1 MTGDRRCTY
10 CLSVKKASQFRG
22 QGDHVVPISLGGAWI
37 DRQVCGDCNT
47 AANRVAD
54 ELIAKDS
61 LVRFLRNVYRIPDR
75 RGQSPP
81 AFAFSAP
88 LSGGGAVR
96 ITVADGGPTFQA
108 AMSSTM
114 MQGLGLRDP
123 ADQIALAELAAEALG
138 VDHGVVSD
146 SLGLAR
152 AAQAC
157 AGTATPPMAWSRFIA
172 KIALACGRDAF
183 GDMWLESRH
192 ASILSHDLLDSGAP
206 RFAQRTHYP
215 PVECVWP
222 YEPPKH
228 RIWIEQHDEVALLMF
243 ALFGQV
249 IAAVPLSSE
258 RPSQGAYSAWS
269 FDPRAHS
276 FYRSS
281 FPAIWLGSAAARITR
296 TGRDVVS
303 VADPERPFIFIPD
316 GDAEPIELPIP
327 TMRADSP
334 THAYHLVMALGRSG
348 SAGS

>member
-37 DRQVCGDCNT
+37 DRQVCGDCKT

-96 ITVADGGPTFQA
+96 ITLADGGPTFEA

-114 MQGLGLRDP
+114 MEGLGLRDP
-123 ADQIALAELAAEALG
+123 ADQIALAELASEALG

-146 SLGLAR
+146 SLG
-152 AAQAC
+152 
-157 AGTATPPMAWSRFIA
+157 PPMAWSRFIA
-172 KIALACGRDAF
+172 KIALACGRDAY

-192 ASILSHDLLDSGAP
+192 ASILSHDLLGSDAP
-206 RFAQRTHYP
+206 RFAQRTHTHP
-215 PVECVWP
+215 
-222 YEPPKH
+222 
-228 RIWIEQHDEVALLMF
+228 
-243 ALFGQV
+243 
-249 IAAVPLSSE
+249 SSVSGRTS
-258 RPSQGAYSAWS
+258 RPSTG
-269 FDPRAHS
+269 FG
-276 FYRSS
+276 SS
-281 FPAIWLGSAAARITR
+281 ST
-296 TGRDVVS
+296 TKS
-303 VADPERPFIFIPD
+303 
-316 GDAEPIELPIP
+316 
-327 TMRADSP
+327 
-334 THAYHLVMALGRSG
+334 HC
-348 SAGS
+348 